1 MEGETIKMMNQDLV
15 RLDRFDGTN
24 FTRWQDKVSFLLTTL
39 KISYIL
45 ESTLEPL
52 PATTDKDTDEV
63 KAQRKKREDHNL
75 LCRGHILNSLSDRLY
90 DLYTDTKDVK
100 EIWNHLEKKF
110 KAEEEGTN
118 KFLISQYFVLKF
130 LDGKPLLPQIHELQ
144 VIVNKLKV
152 FVIPDF

>member
-1 MEGETIKMMNQDLV
+1 MSCNSFPFICILSFGIVTLYLIYCPCNILFRVVIVLVLFSSYFYSSIGIFLFISNNQEDYFLFSMEGETIKMMNQDLV

-63 KAQRKKREDHNL
+63 KAQRKKREDDNL
-75 LCRGHILNSLSDRLY
+75 LCR
-90 DLYTDTKDVK
+90 
-100 EIWNHLEKKF
+100 
-110 KAEEEGTN
+110 
-118 KFLISQYFVLKF
+118 
-130 LDGKPLLPQIHELQ
+130 
-144 VIVNKLKV
+144 
-152 FVIPDF
+152 